1 MVVVALQT
9 APVAAQIVLPTPTEP
24 VAVDRTASEG
34 ELAVS
39 LDRIR
44 RALDSSAEAG
54 APRLRIPDVREYL
67 FVVGKAPEVS
77 LFGDT
82 DLSRGAGA
90 VGAPTHADMRAI
102 ARPSRLDQAIGSDA
116 LGVATTALSM
126 VVPRAIRAVAGWF
139 SGDQDDRVPRWVGYT
154 GTFVLEPTD
163 EASPTAHALL
173 FHRLDGH
180 RVSLHTSASHP
191 PNAGVVI
198 TVDGQEWGALEQEVA
213 DRTIPNELRRSRPS
227 TRRGRSRSA
236 RTASGST
243 STSTSCWASRS
254 STSRSGRWWRR
265 RTMG

>member
-1 MVVVALQT
+1 
-9 APVAAQIVLPTPTEP
+9 
-24 VAVDRTASEG
+24 
-34 ELAVS
+34 
-39 LDRIR
+39 
-44 RALDSSAEAG
+44 
-54 APRLRIPDVREYL
+54 
-67 FVVGKAPEVS
+67 
-77 LFGDT
+77 
-82 DLSRGAGA
+82 
-90 VGAPTHADMRAI
+90 MRAI

>member
-24 VAVDRTASEG
+24 VAVDRATSEG

-44 RALDSSAEAG
+44 RALDSSAKAG
-54 APRLRIPDVREYL
+54 PLRLRIPDVREYV
-67 FVVGKAPEVS
+67 FVVGEAPEVS

-90 VGAPTHADMRAI
+90 VGAPTHADMVAI
-102 ARPSRLDQAIGSDA
+102 TRPSRLDQAIGSDA
-116 LGVATTALSM
+116 LGVATAALSK

-139 SGDQDDRVPRWVGYT
+139 SGDQGDRSPRWVGYP

-163 EASPTAHALL
+163 EASPIVHALL

-191 PNAGVVI
+191 PNAGFVI

-213 DRTIPNELRRSRPS
+213 DRTIPNELLL
-227 TRRGRSRSA
+227 
-236 RTASGST
+236 
-243 STSTSCWASRS
+243 
-254 STSRSGRWWRR
+254 SGRCREPP
-265 RTMG
+265 